1 MLLLRY
7 TVEGEERSAPLAGG
21 EVRLGRGSANDV
33 VLSDFSVSRRHC
45 SLRRDQDSWR
55 VVDLASTNGVL
66 LNGTRVDSATVRTGD
81 ELQVGVFKLQVEE
94 ESEPAT
100 DSYQADPASAQNPGT
115 SLAAR
120 AALSNATIVRPLEQ
134 FSAAYGLDPEHRP
147 VTAAHRIKRKRE
159 ALDQAYSSQVF
170 GFLTRLARLLIH
182 AESVDEVLQRVTE
195 IAFEALPVDRG
206 FILLRNTDSGELRC
220 ELARQLERV
229 ELRPRRR
236 VPLSSS
242 ILEAVMEQRVALLTY
257 DALTDDRLAGNESVR
272 IHQIRAAMCAP
283 LWSGER
289 IIGVL
294 QVDSQHHA
302 GSFTEQDVD
311 LLTALANYCAV
322 AIERIRNAQQVER
335 ERLVRSRMERYHSP
349 AVLEEVMRSAG
360 AAESGLRELRRTEV
374 TVLFCDLV
382 GFTAFSEGAEP
393 EAVAEILEGYFTHA
407 VEAIFANG
415 GTLDKFIG
423 DGVMAF
429 FGAPMW
435 QSDHAIRGVR
445 AAIAIQQAIGRW
457 NEARAQQNL
466 EPIAL
471 RIGLNSGPV
480 VVGDIG
486 SQRRVDYTVLGNTVN
501 IAARLEET
509 VSQPGQ
515 IVLGHETHRLLEGEF
530 ETESL
535 GELRLKGLSRP
546 ISAFRVVRDQ
556 SP

>member
-21 EVRLGRGSANDV
+21 EVRLGRGSGNDV

-45 SLRRDQDSWR
+45 SLRRDHNSWR
-55 VVDLASTNGVL
+55 VVDQASTNGVL
-66 LNGTRVDSATVRTGD
+66 LNGTRVDSATVRPGD
-81 ELQVGVFKLQVEE
+81 ELQIGIFKVRVEE
-94 ESEPAT
+94 KLEAAPPTLST
-100 DSYQADPASAQNPGT
+100 DPSTKPVSASA
-115 SLAAR
+115 LAAR

-134 FSAAYGLDPEHRP
+134 FSAAYGLDPENRP
-147 VTAAHRIKRKRE
+147 VTASHRIKRKRE

-170 GFLTRLARLLIH
+170 GFLTRLARLLID

-206 FILLRNTDSGELRC
+206 FMLLRDADSGELRC
-220 ELARQLERV
+220 ELARQLDRV
-229 ELRPRRR
+229 EFRPQRR

-294 QVDSQHHA
+294 QVDSQHHT

-322 AIERIRNAQQVER
+322 AIERIRNGEQVER
-335 ERLVRSRMERYHSP
+335 ERVVRSRMERYHSP
-349 AVLEEVMRSAG
+349 AVLEEVMRGDEAG
-360 AAESGLRELRRTEV
+360 ESGVRRLRRTEV
-374 TVLFCDLV
+374 TVMFCDLV
-382 GFTAFSEGAEP
+382 GFTAFSELAEP
-393 EAVAEILEGYFTHA
+393 EAVAEVLEGYFTHA

-435 QSDHAIRGVR
+435 QSDHATRAVR
-445 AAIAIQQAIGRW
+445 SAIAIQRAIGRW
-457 NEARAQQNL
+457 NGVRAQQGL
-466 EPIAL
+466 PSIEV

-509 VSQPGQ
+509 VSKAGQ
-515 IVLGHETHRLLEGEF
+515 VVIGGETHRLLGGEIA
-530 ETESL
+530 TEPL
-535 GELRLKGLSRP
+535 GELRLKGLSQP
-546 ISAFRVVRDQ
+546 IAAFRVVAD
-556 SP
+556 